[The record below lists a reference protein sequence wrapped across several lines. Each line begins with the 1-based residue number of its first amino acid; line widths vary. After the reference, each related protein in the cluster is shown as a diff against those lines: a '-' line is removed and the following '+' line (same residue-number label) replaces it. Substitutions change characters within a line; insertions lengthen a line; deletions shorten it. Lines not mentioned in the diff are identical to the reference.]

1 MIGELPTPGVVI
13 GACDSATCR
22 LTEVGVGS
30 VRIELAYFAPEGSD
44 PSARLDEVFAGWW
57 IAATFYDG
65 TTIRA
70 GYETDEE
77 EWGESP
83 PNPSVGESD
92 TNFLWRE
99 SETTTDGR
107 QLVTTVLLEVV
118 GQSKI
123 ALISSGWERVGMTA
137 GAVDVGRSLD
147 FVDQRTTTDARPPG
161 WLTYMACEIHPH
173 DAGDVASYVMEWDWP
188 SRLLRWIEV
197 MPDGVLRARP
207 PVSTPEAVPSA
218 GPPTSEQVATASLPI
233 CIPIDAGSFDDF
245 WALAS
250 TTGRLPERRHRRT

>member
-1 MIGELPTPGVVI
+1 MIGELPTLGVVI

-30 VRIELAYFAPEGSD
+30 VRIELAYIASEGSD

-57 IAATFYDG
+57 IAATFNDG

-70 GYETDEE
+70 GYETEE

-83 PNPSVGESD
+83 PNPSVGESE

-123 ALISSGWERVGMTA
+123 ASISSGWERVGMTA

-147 FVDQRTTTDARPPG
+147 FVDQRTTKDARPLG
-161 WLTYMACEIHPH
+161 WLTYMAFEVDQH
-173 DAGDVASYVMEWDWP
+173 DEGDVGSYVMEWDWP

-197 MPDGVLRARP
+197 MPDGVLRART

-218 GPPTSEQVATASLPI
+218 GPPTSEQVATAPFPI
-233 CIPIDAGSFDDF
+233 RIPIDAGSFDDF
-245 WALAS
+245 WTLAS
-250 TTGRLPERRHRRT
+250 TTGRVPERRQRRS